1 MSIFRNAINAV
12 LACSLF
18 ISVSNLAEDHSI
30 FYGQQV
36 NAERFTV
43 VERGGYFPVLTE
55 LDNQDLV
62 AVVRG
67 GDRHLGV
74 KGRLDWVRST
84 DGGKTWTLKPL
95 VDGPMDHR
103 NPAMGQL
110 KDGSVLVAYEIDRS
124 YGPNSER
131 LKDCNIDGIY
141 TMRSNDRGYTWKGP
155 IKSPL
160 PVESCPSPFG
170 KIVQLSDGTA
180 LLNVYHRKIP
190 LDTSPVTLSMVYRS
204 KDSGETWGDPSVI
217 AENYNETSLVV
228 LSENQILAV
237 MRSES
242 GGHLATAF
250 SSDKG
255 RTWSPPRQ
263 VTQDREHPADV
274 ILLRDGRLL
283 LVYGER
289 NRPFG
294 VRAML
299 SRDLGQTWGPNIIIL
314 ADDAQRLDCGYPSS
328 AEIAPGK
335 IVTVYYGVDELK
347 DTVPVVPDLRGIYA
361 RAILWR
367 VPGL

>member
-1 MSIFRNAINAV
+1 MSIVRNTIKAA
-12 LACSLF
+12 LACLLF
-18 ISVSNLAEDHSI
+18 ISVFNFAEDHTI
-30 FYGQQV
+30 FLGKQI

-55 LDNQDLV
+55 LDNKDLV

-67 GDRHLGV
+67 GDRHIGV
-74 KGRLDWVRST
+74 KGHLDWVRST
-84 DGGKTWTLKPL
+84 DGGKTWTLKTL
-95 VDGPMDHR
+95 AEGPMDHR

-124 YGPNSER
+124 YGPSGER

-141 TMRSNDRGYTWKGP
+141 TMRSSDRGYTWKGP
-155 IKSPL
+155 FKSPL

-170 KIVQLSDGTA
+170 KIVQLPDGTA
-180 LLNVYHRKIP
+180 LLNVYSRKIP
-190 LDTSPVTLSMVYRS
+190 LDASPVTRTLVYRS
-204 KDSGETWGDPSVI
+204 QDSGATWGDPSVV
-217 AENYNETSLVV
+217 AENYNETDLLV
-228 LSENQILAV
+228 LPDQKILAV
-237 MRSES
+237 LRSDV
-242 GGHLATAF
+242 GQHLAVSF

-263 VTQDREHPADV
+263 VTHDMEHPANV
-274 ILLRDGRLL
+274 ILLKDGRLL

-299 SRDLGQTWGPNIIIL
+299 SRDLGQTWGTDVIIL
-314 ADDAQRLDCGYPSS
+314 AEDAQRADCGYPSS

-335 IVTVYYGVDELK
+335 IVTLYYGVDEVK
-347 DTVPVVPDLRGIYA
+347 DKGPVSPDLRGIYA
-361 RAILWR
+361 RAILWT
-367 VPGL
+367 VPE